1 MSEQTVVALLGCAAV
16 LVLML
21 IRVPIAVSL
30 GSVAVAGFA
39 YLVGPGPA
47 LGILIDSP
55 IRTVTNFNFSV
66 IPMFILMGALV
77 SASGMSREL
86 FRAANARVGHLP
98 GGTAI
103 ATILACGGFAAING
117 SSVASAATMTQVA
130 LPEMRRIGYDAGLS
144 AGVVAA
150 GGTLGIMIPP
160 SVMFILY
167 SILTDT
173 NLTSLFIAGILPGL
187 IAIGLYCITVLILHR
202 VRKEWMPPAARAD
215 RRERWES
222 FRDVW
227 ATLVLFGLVIGGIYG
242 GFVTITEAAGLGAFG
257 SLLLG
262 VARRRLS
269 WQAIVASLVEALRT
283 SAAIF
288 FILIAA
294 FLFQYFLAVTQ
305 MSQLLSDL
313 LTSLPIG
320 PTGIVIVILAFYIIV
335 GMFVDELAII
345 LLTIPIVFPIVTGL
359 GFDPVWFGV
368 LVVVTV
374 QIGLIAPPVGIICFI
389 MNNMVPDIGLVRIYK
404 GALPFVAADIV
415 WLALLVAF
423 PSISLF
429 LPRLMG

>member
-1 MSEQTVVALLGCAAV
+1 
-16 LVLML
+16 
-21 IRVPIAVSL
+21 
-30 GSVAVAGFA
+30 
-39 YLVGPGPA
+39 
-47 LGILIDSP
+47 
-55 IRTVTNFNFSV
+55 
-66 IPMFILMGALV
+66 MFLLMGALV
-77 SASGMSREL
+77 SESGMSREL

-130 LPEMRRIGYDAGLS
+130 LPEMRRSGYDAGLS

-173 NLTSLFIAGILPGL
+173 NLAALFIAGIVPGL
-187 IAIGLYCITVLILHR
+187 IAIALYCVTILILYR
-202 VRKEWMPPAARAD
+202 IRMDWMPRVQRAD
-215 RRERWES
+215 RQERWES
-222 FRDVW
+222 VRDVW
-227 ATLVLFGLVIGGIYG
+227 ATLLLFALVIGGIYG

-257 SLLLG
+257 ALVIG
-262 VARRRLS
+262 VARGRLN
-269 WQAIVASLVEALRT
+269 WDGVVRSLVDALRT

-305 MSQLLSDL
+305 MSQLLGNFLS
-313 LTSLPIG
+313 SLPFG
-320 PTGIVIVILAFYIIV
+320 PLGIVIVILAFYIIV
-335 GMFVDELAII
+335 GMVVDELAII
-345 LLTIPIVFPIVTGL
+345 LLSIPIVFPIVVGL

-389 MNNMVPDIGLVRIYK
+389 MNNMVPDIGLMNIYR
-404 GALPFVAADIV
+404 GALPFVVADLV

-423 PSISLF
+423 PALSLT
-429 LPRLMG
+429 LVQLMA

>member
-1 MSEQTVVALLGCAAV
+1 MSEQTLVATIGCVAV

-30 GSVAVAGFA
+30 GAVAVAGFA

-66 IPMFILMGALV
+66 IPMFILMGAFV

-86 FRAANARVGHLP
+86 FRAANAWLGHLP

-103 ATILACGGFAAING
+103 ATIFACGGFAAING
-117 SSVASAATMTQVA
+117 SSIASAATMTQVA
-130 LPEMRRIGYDAGLS
+130 LPEMRRIGYDPGLS

-173 NLTSLFIAGILPGL
+173 NLAALFIAGILPGL
-187 IAIGLYCITVLILHR
+187 IAIALYCLTVLVLYR
-202 VRKEWMPPAARAD
+202 VRKKWMPLSYRAD
-215 RRERWES
+215 WQERWQS
-222 FRDVW
+222 LRDVW
-227 ATLVLFGLVIGGIYG
+227 ATLLLLGLVVGGIYG

-257 SLLLG
+257 ALAIG

-269 WQAIVASLVEALRT
+269 WHDIVGSLVEALRT

-313 LTSLPIG
+313 LTSLPVG
-320 PTGIVIVILAFYIIV
+320 PLGIVIVILAFYIV
-335 GMFVDELAII
+335 AGMFIDELAII

-404 GALPFVAADIV
+404 GAMPFVVADLV
-415 WLALLVAF
+415 WLAILVAF
-423 PSISLF
+423 PSLSLL

>member
-1 MSEQTVVALLGCAAV
+1 MSEQTVVAIVGCIAV

-66 IPMFILMGALV
+66 VPMFILMGALV
-77 SASGMSREL
+77 TASGMSREL
-86 FRAANARVGHLP
+86 FRAANAWLGHLP
-98 GGTAI
+98 GGMAI
-103 ATILACGGFAAING
+103 ATVFACGGFAAING
-117 SSVASAATMTQVA
+117 SSIASAATMTQVA
-130 LPEMRRIGYDAGLS
+130 LPEMRRMGYDAGLS

-167 SILTDT
+167 AILTDT
-173 NLTSLFIAGILPGL
+173 NVASLFIAGIVPGL
-187 IAIGLYCITVLILHR
+187 IAVAFYCATILIIYQIRPLWLPR
-202 VRKEWMPPAARAD
+202 GVRAD
-215 RRERWES
+215 RRERLAS
-222 FRDVW
+222 LKDVW
-227 ATLVLFGLVIGGIYG
+227 ATLVLFVVIMGAIYG
-242 GFVTITEAAGLGAFG
+242 GFVTITEAAGVGVFGA
-257 SLLLG
+257 LIIG
-262 VARRRLS
+262 VARRSLNYA
-269 WQAIVASLVEALRT
+269 QVVESLVEALRT

-294 FLFQYFLAVTQ
+294 FLFQYFLAVSQT
-305 MSQLLSDL
+305 SQLLGEFL
-313 LTSLPIG
+313 VSLPVG
-320 PTGIVIVILAFYIIV
+320 PLGVVIVILAFYIV
-335 GMFVDELAII
+335 AGMVVDEIAMV
-345 LLTIPIVFPIVTGL
+345 LLTIPIFFPIVTNL

-374 QIGLIAPPVGIICFI
+374 QIGLIAPPVGIICFV
-389 MNNMVPDIGLVRIYK
+389 MHNMVPDIGLVNIYK
-404 GALPFVAADIV
+404 GAMPFVIADLI

-423 PSISLF
+423 PALSLY
-429 LPRLMG
+429 LVKLMT